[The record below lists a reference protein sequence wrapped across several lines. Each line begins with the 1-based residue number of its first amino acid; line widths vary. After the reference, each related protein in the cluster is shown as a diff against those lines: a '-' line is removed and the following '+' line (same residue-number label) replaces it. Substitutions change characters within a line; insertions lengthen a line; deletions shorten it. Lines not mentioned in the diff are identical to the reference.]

1 MSMRKIVCGL
11 AAAAAAG
18 AIAQEQGGAS
28 AERGGSARFGNWRL
42 TVGPAMNVG
51 VKAKLR
57 ARPAAIAGHMPA
69 FARPTGISSEEAA
82 ANAAQGK
89 YDNGAFI
96 NPDSSVEL
104 VGQTWNWWAPESA
117 YDGSKLT
124 FRNAYVDTSS
134 AETAMGLGDKDDHVV
149 PGVTAELSR
158 NLFHDEERNWG
169 LDISGLVSWYKRDKI
184 LKAGG
189 ERYSRTDTTDAG
201 EYVTEYENGKDVYIT
216 DRSKNP
222 TGGYGMGTYGGPGP
236 LITPKAATK
245 VPKVGHETTSGRV
258 WAEGD
263 YEELELAL
271 VARPYYDV
279 SNWFRLYAT
288 VGVAASYMRFKYE
301 STVSANG
308 RSVSH
313 RSHTYDDWDVY
324 AVAGLGAM
332 FSYERYSLG
341 FDFLARLW
349 ADPLTFDTDSMRGSV
364 ERGDWTFRV
373 WFGIEF

>member
-69 FARPTGISSEEAA
+69 FVRPTGISSEEAA

-201 EYVTEYENGKDVYIT
+201 EYVTEYENGEERLLNILNSKTFTSSKEICDTVKEDLDKFVGDADQFDDIT
-216 DRSKNP
+216 MVALRFIGKPPAPEIRFEEAKIDDIRGLN
-222 TGGYGMGTYGGPGP
+222 
-236 LITPKAATK
+236 LATA
-245 VPKVGHETTSGRV
+245 GSI
-258 WAEGD
+258 
-263 YEELELAL
+263 
-271 VARPYYDV
+271 
-279 SNWFRLYAT
+279 N
-288 VGVAASYMRFKYE
+288 
-301 STVSANG
+301 NG
-308 RSVSH
+308 S
-313 RSHTYDDWDVY
+313 
-324 AVAGLGAM
+324 M
-332 FSYERYSLG
+332 
-341 FDFLARLW
+341 
-349 ADPLTFDTDSMRGSV
+349 LTSMRTVMAAIQNYG
-364 ERGDWTFRV
+364 RY
-373 WFGIEF
+373 